1 MQILAGTTWGVFT
14 CVGWQVTL
22 CDPIWQVTSR
32 RSEMGFL
39 WRAISAFFY
48 LFTFLLILVVMLT
61 SCCSWVLSISR
72 GRMCCFLPSNYRQT
86 DTDRQ
91 TDKQTNRQ
99 TDTGLDFWVWDCTIH
114 DVTVSK

>member
-39 WRAISAFFY
+39 WRAISAFLPFY
-48 LFTFLLILVVMLT
+48 LFTNTGGDADLMLQ
-61 SCCSWVLSISR
+61 LSSV
-72 GRMCCFLPSNYRQT
+72 NE
-86 DTDRQ
+86 
-91 TDKQTNRQ
+91 
-99 TDTGLDFWVWDCTIH
+99 
-114 DVTVSK
+114 